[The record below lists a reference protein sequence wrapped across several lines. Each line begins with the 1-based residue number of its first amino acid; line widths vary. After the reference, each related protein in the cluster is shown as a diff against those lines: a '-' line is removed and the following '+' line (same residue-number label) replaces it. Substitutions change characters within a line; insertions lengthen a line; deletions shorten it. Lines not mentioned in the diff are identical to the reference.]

1 MHGLIN
7 RSIQCFTRDTYG
19 DQVWAQTAERAATG
33 HDGFE
38 AMLSYDDDI
47 TYRFLDAL
55 AMVLNRTRQ
64 EVMEDI
70 GTYLVS
76 HENIGAVRRLLRF
89 SGVTFADFLHS
100 LDELHDRVR
109 LAVPD
114 LHIPQLSLCEHSAG
128 RFGLT
133 CTWDHPDFG
142 FVVMGL
148 LRGMA
153 DDYGALVFMD
163 HQGTGEAG
171 DVISIEV
178 VEADFAEG
186 RSFMLGN
193 EGEAAH
199 G

>member
-19 DQVWAQTAERAATG
+19 EQVWAQVMERADTG
-33 HDGFE
+33 YVGFE
-38 AMLSYDDDI
+38 AMLSYEDDVS
-47 TYRFLDAL
+47 YQVLDAL
-55 AMVLNRTRQ
+55 ALVLSRTRQ

-76 HENIGAVRRLLRF
+76 HEKIGAVRRLLRF

-100 LDELHDRVR
+100 LDELHERVR
-109 LAVPD
+109 LAVPE
-114 LHIPQLSLCEHSAG
+114 LIVPQLTLKEHASGRFSLHSA
-128 RFGLT
+128 
-133 CTWDHPDFG
+133 WEHPDFG
-142 FVVMGL
+142 YVVMGL

-163 HQGTGEAG
+163 HQGVSKHGE
-171 DVISIEV
+171 VISIEV

-186 RSFMLGN
+186 RSFMLGSDA
-193 EGEAAH
+193 EAAH

>member
-19 DQVWAQTAERAATG
+19 EQVWDQVVERAETD
-33 HDGFE
+33 HNGFE
-38 AMLSYDDDI
+38 AMLSYEDEI
-47 TYRFLDAL
+47 TYEFLDSL
-55 AMVLNRTRQ
+55 AAVLNRSRQ

-76 HENIGAVRRLLRF
+76 HEKVGAVRRLLRF
-89 SGVTFADFLHS
+89 CGVTFADFLHS

-114 LHIPQLSLCEHSAG
+114 LHIPQLSLREHAAG
-128 RFGLT
+128 QFSLT
-133 CTWDHPDFG
+133 CTWMHPDFG
-142 FVVMGL
+142 YVVMGL

-153 DDYGALVFMD
+153 DDYGALVFLD
-163 HQGTGEAG
+163 HQGACDAGEL
-171 DVISIEV
+171 ISIEV

-193 EGEAAH
+193 EGEVAH

>member
-19 DQVWAQTAERAATG
+19 DQVWEQAVERAQTG
-33 HDGFE
+33 HAGFE
-38 AMLSYDDDI
+38 AMLTYDDDI
-47 TYRFLDAL
+47 TYQFLDAL
-55 AMVLNRTRQ
+55 AAVLNRSRQ

-76 HENIGAVRRLLRF
+76 HEKVGAVRRLLRF

-109 LAVPD
+109 MAVPD
-114 LHIPQLSLCEHSAG
+114 LHIPQLSLREHASG
-128 RFGLT
+128 QFSLR
-133 CTWDHPDFG
+133 CHWDHPDFG
-142 FVVMGL
+142 YVVMGL

-163 HQGTGEAG
+163 HQGTQGADEL
-171 DVISIEV
+171 ISIEV

-193 EGEAAH
+193 EEEALH